1 MYEKIEKTRLFI
13 ENMIG
18 IKPEIGI
25 VLGTGLGNFTNK
37 MEIIKSIPYNTIP
50 NFPLSTVLGQIGRA
64 HV

>member
-50 NFPLSTVLGQIGRA
+50 NFPLSTEGTSDN
-64 HV
+64 